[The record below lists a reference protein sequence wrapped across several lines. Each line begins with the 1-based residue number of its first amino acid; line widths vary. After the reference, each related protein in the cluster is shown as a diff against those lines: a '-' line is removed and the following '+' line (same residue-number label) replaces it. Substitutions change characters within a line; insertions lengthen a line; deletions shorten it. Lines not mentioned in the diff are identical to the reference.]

1 MAAVRATA
9 LTFGAVTAVSAAP
22 IVSAAGASAPR
33 RRPVRL
39 ACRWVRD
46 PATGRLVCT
55 WEPDPE
61 CRGPVPR
68 LKLVRT

>member
-1 MAAVRATA
+1 MAAVLATA
-9 LTFGAVTAVSAAP
+9 RTFGSFPAVSAAP
-22 IVSAAGASAPR
+22 LGAGAAAPR
-33 RRPVRL
+33 RRPVRM

>member
-1 MAAVRATA
+1 MAAVLATA
-9 LTFGAVTAVSAAP
+9 LTFGSVTAVSAACAT
-22 IVSAAGASAPR
+22 VAR
-33 RRPVRL
+33 RM

-61 CRGPVPR
+61 CRRPTLH
-68 LKLVRT
+68 LKLVRS